1 MFQPIW
7 FQEEWK
13 APRFYKQFWQLHE
26 RRTLMAIIA
35 KAETQTTDSQ
45 EARFYNVIDTET
57 IRNQLLWYLCFNRFD
72 YVGYI
77 SIVQSNQFDKAG
89 KQNMQ
94 VSDLTLCSS
103 LD

>member
-1 MFQPIW
+1 
-7 FQEEWK
+7 
-13 APRFYKQFWQLHE
+13 
-26 RRTLMAIIA
+26 MAIIT

-45 EARFYNVIDTET
+45 EARFYYIIDTET
-57 IRNQLLWYLCFNRFD
+57 VRNQLLWYLCFYRFD
-72 YVGYI
+72 YVGYTC
-77 SIVQSNQFDKAG
+77 VVKSNWYDKAG